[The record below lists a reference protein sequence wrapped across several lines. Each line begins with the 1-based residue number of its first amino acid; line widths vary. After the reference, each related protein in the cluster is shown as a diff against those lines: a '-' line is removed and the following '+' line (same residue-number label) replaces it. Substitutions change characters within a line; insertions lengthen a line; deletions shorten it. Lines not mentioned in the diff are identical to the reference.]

1 MFHKNNTEKPAKK
14 ISISELEFKY
24 RLIIAIGI
32 FALGIVLFL
41 INKGKFYDYDNN
53 GHLSLLKKILVMW
66 FGCFGVMSLS
76 AIIDNKLS
84 DAVNK
89 IINLSLMEFYPMVC
103 FFIVELTIGTDCRLI
118 IMNLR
123 RLILNIALYMIVYYL
138 FYAITASVRVSVI
151 GLSAFTTLFA
161 AANIYLLRFRQIPL
175 MATDFMVVRTALNV
189 AGDFDYTPDIY
200 VMLLIAYLIAV
211 IIASSK
217 IKENNKLRKNIPFRA
232 VVAVLYIGFF
242 GFMFHLLIRTDY
254 LQEKYIQFNTF
265 RPTKSYTKNGGL
277 LTFTKSIQLCMFDK
291 PDGYSEK
298 AVDDI
303 ADDYPSDSVE
313 DLSKEKKPNV
323 IVIMNEAFSDLQA
336 VGEFETNEEVLP
348 FYNSMKENTIKG
360 FTYVSVFGGQTANTE
375 YEFLT
380 GDSKAFLPEN
390 STPYQLYI
398 KEYMPS
404 LTGNMV
410 LNGYQG
416 NLAIH
421 PFYGSGYNRVNVY
434 NNFGFSE
441 FLDMYSFE
449 NPTYIRDFISDTS
462 DFNKIIEEYEKS
474 KANSDDPFY
483 VFNVTMQNH
492 SSYDMDFD
500 TLPKTIKITTEDK
513 KNDDAERYL
522 NLVHLSDAALKDLI
536 GYFEK
541 EEEPTVIVM
550 FGDHEPG
557 ISDKFYEKLTG
568 KKLDKMTGLESME
581 LYKTPFLI
589 WANYD
594 IEEEYIDKIS
604 VNYLH
609 SLMLEKTG
617 LNMTGYNKFLLDMY
631 EEIPVITGNGYIGA
645 DGNFYKKDDVTSPYY
660 EIIEKYNMIVYNHL
674 FDVKNR
680 NSFFEYTK

>member
-1 MFHKNNTEKPAKK
+1 MFLKKDTDKPKKK
-14 ISISELEFKY
+14 IRISELDFKY
-24 RLIIAIGI
+24 RLIIAVCI
-32 FALGIVLFL
+32 FLLGVVLFFFFF
-41 INKGKFYDYDNN
+41 GKFYGLDNN
-53 GHLSLLKKILVMW
+53 GNLSLLKKIVAVW
-66 FGCFGVMSLS
+66 FGCFMIMSFS
-76 AIIDNKLS
+76 VIYENKLS

-89 IINLSLMEFYPMVC
+89 IINLSIMEWYPVVC
-103 FFIVELTIGTDCRLI
+103 FFIVELTIGTDCRII

-123 RLILNIALYMIVYYL
+123 RLLLNIALYMIVYYL
-138 FYAITASVRVSVI
+138 FYAITASVRASVI
-151 GLSAFTTLFA
+151 GLSTFTALFA
-161 AANIYLLRFRQIPL
+161 MVNIYLLKFRQIPL
-175 MATDFMVVRTALNV
+175 MATDFLVIRTALNV
-189 AGDFDYTPDIY
+189 AGDFDFTPDIY
-200 VMLLIAYLIAV
+200 VLLLICYLVAV
-211 IIASSK
+211 IVASSM
-217 IKENNKLRKNIPFRA
+217 IKENNKLRKNIPFRVIIA
-232 VVAVLYIGFF
+232 VIYIGFF
-242 GFMFHLLIRTDY
+242 GFMYHLTIKTDY

-298 AVDDI
+298 TVAKI
-303 ADDYPSDSVE
+303 AKDYPSDSVI
-313 DLSKEKKPNV
+313 DISAEKKPNV
-323 IVIMNEAFSDLQA
+323 IVIMNEAFADLQA

-398 KEYMPS
+398 KDYMPS

-416 NLAIH
+416 NLALH
-421 PFYGSGYNRVNVY
+421 PFYGSGYNRINVY

-441 FLDMYSFE
+441 FLDVYNFE
-449 NPTYIRDFISDTS
+449 NPTYIRDFISDSS
-462 DFNKIIEEYEKS
+462 DFAKVIEEYEKC
-474 KANSDDPFY
+474 KAKSDAPFY
-483 VFNVTMQNH
+483 LFNVTMQNH

-500 TLPKTIKITTEDK
+500 TLPKTIKITSEDK
-513 KNDDAERYL
+513 KNADAERYL
-522 NLVHLSDAALKDLI
+522 NLVHLSDAALKELI
-536 GYFEK
+536 EYFEK
-541 EEEPTVIVM
+541 VEEPTVIVW

-557 ISDKFYEKLTG
+557 ISDKFYENITG

-581 LYKTPFLI
+581 LYKTPFFI

-594 IEEEYIDKIS
+594 IDEEYYDKIS

-609 SLMLEKTG
+609 SLMLKKTG
-617 LNMTGYNKFLLDMY
+617 LNMTGYNKFLLDMF
-631 EEIPVITGNGYIGA
+631 EDIPVITGNGYIGA
-645 DGNFYKKDDVTSPYY
+645 DGNFYKKDDVNSPYY
-660 EIIEKYNMIVYNHL
+660 ETIEKYNMIVYNHL
-674 FDVKNR
+674 FDTKNR